1 MVCLSE
7 SFITICSL
15 TFLDRRIAAGM
26 PSSRGEDWQPLLMY
40 RNSLVHGETDQPP
53 VTSKRAYSR
62 KKKEY
67 AGEVSLVI
75 YLNKQFNL
83 TEWKYI
89 LQRNMFLP
97 IYSVQFCIS
106 CWPQCSSIHD
116 RFTNAQLVAVH
127 GL

>member
-1 MVCLSE
+1 MSSE
-7 SFITICSL
+7 LCFKICSL

-67 AGEVSLVI
+67 AGELFLVI
-75 YLNKQFNL
+75 YHSKRFSVTKCEYVCQSYMFSL
-83 TEWKYI
+83 TFYVSLATAFIYLWYRLM
-89 LQRNMFLP
+89 LQSHLLHR
-97 IYSVQFCIS
+97 IV
-106 CWPQCSSIHD
+106 
-116 RFTNAQLVAVH
+116 TNQK
-127 GL
+127 

>member
-7 SFITICSL
+7 SFIKICSL

-67 AGEVSLVI
+67 AGDVIFVVSYKCCCASILAFQI
-75 YLNKQFNL
+75 FMCFSNL
-83 TEWKYI
+83 
-89 LQRNMFLP
+89 
-97 IYSVQFCIS
+97 
-106 CWPQCSSIHD
+106 
-116 RFTNAQLVAVH
+116 
-127 GL
+127 

>member
-1 MVCLSE
+1 VVILQSSKYSNWKTFGRKWSWYVLSE
-7 SFITICSL
+7 SFIKICSL

-67 AGEVSLVI
+67 AGKVFLVI
-75 YLNKQFNL
+75 YQDKQFNL
-83 TEWKYI
+83 AE
-89 LQRNMFLP
+89 
-97 IYSVQFCIS
+97 
-106 CWPQCSSIHD
+106 
-116 RFTNAQLVAVH
+116 
-127 GL
+127 

>member
-1 MVCLSE
+1 MLCPSE

-75 YLNKQFNL
+75 YQNKWFNV
-83 TEWKYI
+83 TEWKY
-89 LQRNMFLP
+89 L
-97 IYSVQFCIS
+97 SE
-106 CWPQCSSIHD
+106 
-116 RFTNAQLVAVH
+116 
-127 GL
+127 